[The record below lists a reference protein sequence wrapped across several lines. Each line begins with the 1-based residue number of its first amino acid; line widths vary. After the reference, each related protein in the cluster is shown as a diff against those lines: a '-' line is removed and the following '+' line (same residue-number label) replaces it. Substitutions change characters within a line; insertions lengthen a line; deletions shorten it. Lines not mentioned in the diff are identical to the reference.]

1 MGRVFVFNSKDN
13 ICDIESIVN
22 EKEIKAV
29 SEDIISGEALV
40 DKLQALSV
48 NGLIKAEMD
57 KYRASHPHLDYL
69 SAKEWA
75 LSPEGKEYIGN
86 VLAMHHE
93 KLRSKFDPYADYR
106 LSIIDDNNLSMN
118 ELSTLLHNCIHT
130 FEVK

>member
-13 ICDIESIVN
+13 MCDIEGILY
-22 EKEIKAV
+22 EKEIKSV

-48 NGLIKAEMD
+48 NGIMKDEMD
-57 KYRASHPHLDYL
+57 KYRASHPYLDYL

-86 VLAMHHE
+86 MLAMHWK
-93 KLRSKFDPYADYR
+93 KLKSKFDPYADYR

-130 FEVK
+130 FEVR